1 MISLRKKGNKE
12 NERSQAS
19 PPRDVQSNSEKV
31 QKYLSSMKS
40 SKLSGLFKQKHT
52 GSYNF
57 IQETPASTSQEKYT
71 VLSDSDTPQIASDGF
86 RKRKLQDEYKEPP
99 VPQKKR
105 KVD

>member
-40 SKLSGLFKQKHT
+40 SKLSGLFKQKRT
-52 GSYNF
+52 GHYNYK
-57 IQETPASTSQEKYT
+57 PRM